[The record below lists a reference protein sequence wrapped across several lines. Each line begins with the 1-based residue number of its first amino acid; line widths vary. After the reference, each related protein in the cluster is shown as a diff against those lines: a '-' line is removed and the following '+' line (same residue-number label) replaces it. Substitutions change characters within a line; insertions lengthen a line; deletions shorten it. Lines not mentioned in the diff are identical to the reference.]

1 MAKKLVLLTSGFP
14 FGNSE
19 PFLETEIDFLS
30 NAFDEVIVVCPNN
43 AKSAP
48 RILPSN
54 CLVRNYS
61 SELSKWH
68 KLLSFFGIFTIL
80 FWKELSVIVFTYKK
94 RVNLG
99 ILKTMLISR
108 YQGGRIMQ
116 FCNHLISEDKEKSN
130 FVFYSYWCDDS
141 AIGLAMF
148 HRKNQ
153 DYKCISR
160 THGWD
165 VYFEVSTLNYLPYRQ
180 FVVKNLSK
188 LFPISDKGKSYISD
202 VWKIKEYSKI
212 QVSRLGVKKQDFEV
226 KKFPIFTIVSCSNVI
241 PLKRI
246 HLIID
251 ALAQINTEQIQWFH
265 FGDGPLLEELKTYAK
280 EKLPM
285 NITYEFKGR
294 WNNNDLMNWYSQHQ
308 PDVFIN
314 VSSSEG
320 IPVSIMEAMSFGIP
334 AIATN
339 VGGTAELVNEENGCL
354 LPANPQ
360 VQQIENAMRYF
371 ISLSKENQMKFSDKA
386 KFKWEQDFNARSN
399 YELFC
404 SQLV

>member
-1 MAKKLVLLTSGFP
+1 MAKKLILFTSGFP
-14 FGNSE
+14 FGSSE

-43 AKSAP
+43 VNSAP
-48 RILPSN
+48 RKLPAN
-54 CLVRNYS
+54 CIVKNYS
-61 SELSKWH
+61 DELNKWD
-68 KLLSFFGIFTIL
+68 KLLSFFGIFTML
-80 FWKELSVIVFTYKK
+80 FWKELIVIVFTYKK

-108 YQGGRIMQ
+108 YKGRRIMQ
-116 FCNHLISEDKEKSN
+116 FCKDSTKEDEEKSN
-130 FVFYSYWCDDS
+130 FVFYSYWCDDA

-153 DYKCISR
+153 NYKCFSR
-160 THGWD
+160 AHGWD
-165 VYFEVSTLNYLPYRQ
+165 VYFEVSAFNYLPYRP

-212 QVSRLGVKKQDFEV
+212 QVSRLGVKNQYFDLKN
-226 KKFPIFTIVSCSNVI
+226 FPVFTIVSCSNVI
-241 PLKRI
+241 SLKRI

-251 ALAQINTEQIQWFH
+251 ALSQVETEQIQWFH
-265 FGDGPLLEELKTYAK
+265 FGDGPLLEDLKTYAK

-285 NITYEFKGR
+285 NITHEFKGR
-294 WNNNDLMNWYSQHQ
+294 WNNQELMDWYRQHQ

-339 VGGTAELVNEENGCL
+339 VGGTAELVNDKNGVL
-354 LPANPQ
+354 LQANPIISDIKKAILFFINLSKST
-360 VQQIENAMRYF
+360 QIE
-371 ISLSKENQMKFSDKA
+371 LSEEA
-386 KFKWEQDFNARSN
+386 KSKWRNEYDAEKN
-399 YELFC
+399 YTTFV
-404 SQLV
+404 SRI